1 MDNGLPSVVDPWYK
15 YLTKN
20 DLMSGDDVV
29 FYYRFNERAWEVM
42 FRKQVKWDEVGCL
55 LLFDD

>member
-42 FRKQVKWDEVGCL
+42 FRKQVKWDEAGCS